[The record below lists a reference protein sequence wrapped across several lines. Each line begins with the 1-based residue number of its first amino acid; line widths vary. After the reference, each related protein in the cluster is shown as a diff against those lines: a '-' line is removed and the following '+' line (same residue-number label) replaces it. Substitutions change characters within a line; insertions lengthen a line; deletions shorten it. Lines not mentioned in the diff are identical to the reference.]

1 MPETQDDGHEAK
13 RRKVRK
19 GTQSCWECKR
29 RKVRCIF
36 ASPDTICNNCQR
48 RKTTCISQE
57 LPDISVSSLVG
68 DHIEDRL
75 NGVEKTNNRPGSVGH
90 QETPTGAIPTANPR
104 KRAICKY
111 EELSRELLAAWPS
124 ADDLAHMCTLSNGP
138 TMRFLNLGILPSESP
153 VLKDQAQL
161 TPQDILQLPPPGSH
175 PIFIAAKL
183 LMLGTFIQEIP
194 PRTIKELGSKGAS
207 YLGIMNQ
214 AVDKAIRLVTTND
227 ELICSVEAIDCI
239 MMEAIYQN
247 HSGNLHRA
255 WMAVHRAT
263 AVAQMMAI
271 HRGLKSPSL
280 RFLSPATRDVF
291 DPDQIC
297 FRLIQMDR
305 YLCIMLGLPPTSLE
319 ARFTSLDKC
328 SPIDRLER
336 THCIVS
342 ERILRRSEADLN
354 DLSKIYEDDKLLQK
368 IASEMPPQWWL
379 SSYTTNNGDQL
390 EVLEDTVRLVDQ
402 FAHYHLLIRLHL
414 PYILR
419 PSTDHKFDH
428 SKITAINASREIL
441 ARYLAFRSASCVY
454 FYCRGDE
461 FLVFISITVMCIA
474 HMNSHK
480 QLQQSNDTSNG
491 AVFNFLAHSRP
502 SDRGMMER
510 TLEIIESTAQ
520 GGADAITSKL
530 AMIIRQLLIIEA
542 NAANGTIYNTSS
554 SNNDDG
560 ELACNGR
567 LVDGDKVLHVYI
579 PYFGK
584 INFERRAVQSLKPNT
599 ISSARPAT
607 TNSDPNNEINKAI
620 PNGLVSNTLQQSD
633 SQYPSGDQISEVLA
647 LHQPPSPMSN
657 ESPAEV
663 GDCTSTSSYPHLDSS
678 TLEEFWDMQ
687 GIDTAL
693 FDSLFRGVEQP
704 FLDTE
709 ENWVQWDM

>member
-1 MPETQDDGHEAK
+1 MSEAQGGGLEAK

-36 ASPDTICNNCQR
+36 SSPATICNNCQR
-48 RKTTCISQE
+48 RKTICISQE
-57 LPDISVSSLVG
+57 LPDIPIPPIVG
-68 DHIEDRL
+68 DHVDDRL
-75 NGVEKTNNRPGSVGH
+75 DGVEKVNNRGH
-90 QETPTGAIPTANPR
+90 QEAPTGAITISATSR
-104 KRAICKY
+104 KRAIGKY

-124 ADDLAHMCTLSNGP
+124 DDDLAHMCTLSNGP
-138 TMRFLNLGILPSESP
+138 TMRFLNLGIIPSESP

-161 TPQDILQLPPPGSH
+161 SPQDILQLPPPGSH

-194 PRTIKELGSKGAS
+194 PRTIKGLGSRGAS

-280 RFLSPATRDVF
+280 RFLNPATRNVF

-319 ARFTSLDKC
+319 ARFTALDER
-328 SPIDRLER
+328 SPIERLER

-342 ERILRRSEADLN
+342 ERILQRSETDLN

-419 PSTDHKFDH
+419 PSTEHRFDH

-480 QLQQSNDTSNG
+480 QLQQSNDTKNG

-510 TLEIIESTAQ
+510 TLQIIESTAQ
-520 GGADAITSKL
+520 GGTDAITSKL
-530 AMIIRQLLIIEA
+530 AMIIRQLLVIEA

-554 SNNDDG
+554 SSNDDG

-584 INFERRAVQSLKPNT
+584 INFERRAVQSLKPSVT
-599 ISSARPAT
+599 SSARPAT
-607 TNSDPNNEINKAI
+607 SNFHTTSEPNRSI
-620 PNGLVSNTLQQSD
+620 PNEMISRTLHQSDSD
-633 SQYPSGDQISEVLA
+633 SQYPSGDPMPEIPPM
-647 LHQPPSPMSN
+647 HQPPSPVSN
-657 ESPAEV
+657 ESPADI
-663 GDCTSTSSYPHLDSS
+663 GDCSSSSSYPHLDFSN
-678 TLEEFWDMQ
+678 LEEFWDMQ